1 MLVWCV
7 FVVGWNLKFYSAWW
21 LKKTDLSFS
30 TSQML
35 VAILQLAPR
44 TVTIL
49 LLFSYLRRYTQSYI
63 CPRFY
68 FALYLSRFECIGL
81 LVAIFAR
88 ALSTTL
94 RTTLMP
100 SINMR
105 YITLEPYGFLPSNKN
120 GFSYAISTEICN
132 WYFLGVHTIII
143 MIVWVVS
150 RQNTDDWLII
160 FDHHNIWWLMFSI
173 VICFR

>member
-1 MLVWCV
+1 MRFRRWME
-7 FVVGWNLKFYSAWW
+7 LKVLFSMMIE
-21 LKKTDLSFS
+21 KDLSFS

-35 VAILQLAPR
+35 VAILQLARR
-44 TVTIL
+44 TGYHFVVVL
-49 LLFSYLRRYTQSYI
+49 LSSQVHAI
-63 CPRFY
+63 I
-68 FALYLSRFECIGL
+68 YLSKILFCFVPIQIWVYRPACSDFRSRLIDNI
-81 LVAIFAR
+81 AN
-88 ALSTTL
+88 
-94 RTTLMP
+94 TLMP

-120 GFSYAISTEICN
+120 GFSYEISTEICN
-132 WYFLGVHTIII
+132 WCFLGVHTIII

-150 RQNTDDWLII
+150 RQNNDDWLIT